1 MKSKT
6 QQNGNDRVRCVVY
19 TRKSTSEG
27 LDQEFNSL
35 HAQREACEAFILSQR
50 ELGWKVL
57 PETYEIGYSVRDNDG
72 ILVARNDVE
81 VDCGSGYFKRY
92 SIEVPLL
99 Q

>member
-1 MKSKT
+1 MLADAW
-6 QQNGNDRVRCVVY
+6 QDRL
-19 TRKSTSEG
+19 K
-27 LDQEFNSL
+27 
-35 HAQREACEAFILSQR
+35 EAVIRGRMPVAY
-50 ELGWKVL
+50 KVL